1 MYVQC
6 TSLRFL
12 RDIAYFDRVY
22 YCAQEVL
29 FGRNWHGKMEN
40 GATIAALY
48 TSPANVTRLPK
59 LRPVIRRVNVT
70 ASRHMMESRV
80 CNVEISRQT
89 KEEMFPHT
97 RYEDAT
103 PVQREEIDDPF
114 GWLHLL
120 SR

>member
-1 MYVQC
+1 MFSVLLC
-6 TSLRFL
+6 VFL

-29 FGRNWHGKMEN
+29 FGRNWHGKIEN
-40 GATIAALY
+40 GTTIAALY

-80 CNVEISRQT
+80 CHVEILRQT
-89 KEEMFPHT
+89 EEEMFPHP

-103 PVQREEIDDPF
+103 PVQREEIDE
-114 GWLHLL
+114 GG
-120 SR
+120 SRS